1 MVSPATN
8 SSIEVA
14 YWFFDR
20 AEKDDIY
27 LENER
32 LHHLLFL
39 AQSRFA
45 QTHFGQMLM
54 PCLFLCDESGFF
66 EPNIKKMFALGR
78 PFMPQTQ
85 LEDTVATFLENIWK
99 QYGSLS
105 LAQFKQI
112 VTALPLFDETYQ
124 KGTQTVVDWNSL
136 IDKSNDCGTI
146 RKGTGGYTMSP
157 KVLVSQNGPVVVS
170 QWKPRKVNSTKH
182 KDYLHE

>member
-14 YWFFDR
+14 YWFFNR

-45 QTHFGQMLM
+45 QTHLGQMLM
-54 PCLFLCDESGFF
+54 PCLFLCDENGFF
-66 EPNIKKMFALGR
+66 EPNLKKMFALGR
-78 PFMPQTQ
+78 PFMPQTR
-85 LEDTVATFLENIWK
+85 LEDDISSFLENIWA

-112 VTALPLFDETYQ
+112 VTALPLFGKTYQ
-124 KGTQTVVDWNSL
+124 KGAQAVVDWNSL

-146 RKGTGGYTMSP
+146 RKEAGGYAIP
-157 KVLVSQNGPVVVS
+157 KKVLVSQNGPVVVS
-170 QWKPRKVNSTKH
+170 QWNPRKVNSTEH